1 MLFHW
6 PRRSVVGIDLSDRSI
21 EALQLK
27 RALGKPVLAAYS
39 RVLLPPGVV
48 EDGRIL
54 QPAALVEHVRQLL
67 QKARPEP
74 IKEHLCVI
82 ALPESQVYSHVF
94 ALPAAFQAEQI
105 RRAILLEAEHFMP
118 IPLRES
124 YLDFRP
130 IGSRGEHLEVAFAAT
145 RRGLVHTYLEVF
157 KSAGLQPLAF
167 EPESV
172 SLGRSLVRRSLGDGS
187 AATLIADVGMRTT
200 NVHLVRQGVIIG
212 SLTIPRAGGHFTDAV
227 AAALKLS
234 PEEAETRK
242 LQVGFDE
249 RRGDGALV
257 AALAAAAAPIAVEV
271 KRFVAY
277 AAEHRGVAVRQVVLA
292 GGSALLPGFSEF
304 LSAQLGIPVS
314 VGDPLARLWQ
324 GRVKLPERQ
333 GVLYGNVIG
342 LALRGLYRDPVAA
355 GPNLLTQAQ
364 DRIRSE
370 QLQHF
375 LTVPK
380 FDRRLWG
387 MVSALALALLVLG
400 GLLWYRSATPAPSQH
415 YVVEF
420 PPLDWS
426 KSQAPQTA
434 ELVISFAPTGSV
446 PANALSARFL
456 EGVFT
461 ATDVFS
467 ATASAT
473 TATSNALV
481 RLVNTTNRPQPLV
494 ANARLQADD
503 GTVVRLASGV
513 IVPADGSV
521 TVAVPVP
528 SGVTVRGRLRLPA
541 LTAEAQRAI
550 YAEVVAHATVI
561 GEKDVAAAR
570 ERLFASA
577 RKLATDAFVVQQETE
592 EYLLPIFP
600 PLEGETMTTSSP
612 VGTLAVEFSATLRQP
627 FGGILVPKIDL
638 ASAIIEAL
646 GPLEQPLQ
654 SVSFTLGK
662 LDLAER
668 QISVIITTAS
678 PPVEK

>member
-1 MLFHW
+1 MRFHW

-27 RALGKPVLAAYS
+27 RSLGKPALAAYS
-39 RVLLPPGVV
+39 RVQLPPGVV

-54 QPAALVEHVRQLL
+54 QPAALVERVRQLL

-94 ALPAAFQAEQI
+94 SLPAAFQAEQV

-130 IGSRGEHLEVAFAAT
+130 IGVRGEYQEVAFAAT

-157 KSAGLQPLAF
+157 KSAGLQPIAF

-172 SLGRSLVRRSLGDGS
+172 SLGRSLVRRTLGDGS

-200 NVHLVRQGVIIG
+200 NVHLVRQGAVIG
-212 SLTIPRAGGHFTDAV
+212 SLTIPRAGGHFTEAV
-227 AAALKLS
+227 AAAMKIS

-249 RRGDGALV
+249 RRGDAVLVSALSS
-257 AALAAAAAPIAVEV
+257 AAVPIIAEV

-277 AAEHRGVAVRQVVLA
+277 AVEHRGVTVRQVVLA
-292 GGSALLPGFSEF
+292 GGSALLPGFPEF
-304 LSAQLGIPVS
+304 LSAQLSLPVS
-314 VGDPLARLWQ
+314 VGEPLARLWQ

-342 LALRGLYRDPVAA
+342 LALRGLHRDPVAA
-355 GPNLLTQAQ
+355 GPNLLIQAQ

-387 MVSALALALLVLG
+387 MVAALVCSLLVLG
-400 GLLWYRSATPAPSQH
+400 GLLWYRSATPAPNPR

-420 PPLDWS
+420 SPLDWAKS
-426 KSQAPQTA
+426 KAPQTT
-434 ELVISFAPTGSV
+434 ELAISFASAEAV
-446 PANALSARFL
+446 PANALPARFL

-461 ATDVFS
+461 ATDVFA

-473 TATSNALV
+473 VATTDTLV
-481 RLVNTTNRPQPLV
+481 RLVNTTDRDQPLV
-494 ANARLQADD
+494 SNTRLEAND
-503 GTVVRLASGV
+503 GTTLRLTSGV
-513 IVPADGSV
+513 IVPADG
-521 TVAVPVP
+521 TLTIAVPLP
-528 SGVTVRGRLRLPA
+528 PDGGVSGRLRLPG
-541 LTAEAQRAI
+541 LSVDAQRSI
-550 YAEVVAHATVI
+550 YAEVILPAAVI
-561 GEKDVAAAR
+561 GAGDVAAAR

-577 RKLATDAFVVQQETE
+577 RQLATDAFVVQQEAE

-600 PLEGETMTTSSP
+600 PLEGEALTTSLP
-612 VGTLAVEFSATLRQP
+612 VGAFAVEFSATLRQP
-627 FGGILVPKIDL
+627 FGGIVVFKNDLV
-638 ASAIIEAL
+638 SAITAAF

-668 QISVIITTAS
+668 RISVIITTAS